1 MKWNWSQEGLQLTAA
16 IYNTQVKNDIVQ
28 DPIDL
33 QYYQNGKKRV
43 RGVELSAIGQITD
56 AWSMSAGFTT
66 MDAKVKQGPAVSAD
80 GSLTLAYTPS
90 QAFTAWSTYTLPFGL
105 TIGGG
110 ARYVGEMKRDRK
122 PRSGRQPIS
131 RATGS

>member
-1 MKWNWSQEGLQLTAA
+1 MELVSEGLRLTAA

-43 RGVELSAIGQITD
+43 RGVELSAVGKITN
-56 AWSMSAGFTT
+56 AWSISAGFTT
-66 MDAKVKQGPAVSAD
+66 MDAKVKQGPSVSAD
-80 GSLTLAYTPS
+80 GSPTLAYTPN

-105 TIGGG
+105 TIW
-110 ARYVGEMKRDRK
+110 RWRTLRRRNET
-122 PRSGRQPIS
+122 RQ
-131 RATGS
+131 